1 MLLRIVVIFFYFFIY
16 EGNCYSQNTEY
27 RFSRIGINNGLS
39 HNQVNAIKQDAK
51 GFIWLGT
58 QSGLNRYDGY
68 DFKVFKTQSGDTNSI
83 SDNYVEKIFDFP
95 GNKFWITTRN
105 VPNIYDPFT
114 EKFERNFQRALA
126 GLSLPQVQPA
136 NILKDSVGN
145 FWFLYRNKTG
155 FYKYSADGKLKHFKH
170 IEGNSKSPATD
181 DVASVVSGTGNFTWI
196 VHTNGIL
203 EKLDNSNDEVVLRND
218 LLQKAN
224 NDELYDYNL
233 YADSDGDLWMAAF
246 LVGNPRGVFYF
257 SPGKQSF
264 IRFSKEDP
272 IYRLNNNIV
281 TGITQDAD
289 GFIWIGTDHGGVNI
303 VNKKDMSVR
312 YLLNDPTDNSTISQ
326 NSIFS
331 VYKDNTGIIWLGTF
345 KQGVNYYNA
354 SLIKFALYRHLASNP
369 NSLSY
374 EDINR
379 FIEDD
384 KGNLW
389 IGSNGG
395 GLIYFDRATEKFI
408 TYRHNPNDPNSLS
421 NDVVVSLCIDHEKK
435 LWVGTYYGG
444 LDCFDGNKF
453 THYKNIPGNP
463 NSISENRVFE
473 IFEDSQHDLW
483 IGTLSSGLDRYNR
496 EKNIFYHY
504 KLTDSNFIHS
514 NYVSSILEDNE
525 GFIWVATNGI
535 DIFDR
540 KQNKFIKYFGHD
552 DNDRSSLS
560 NNNVFAMIQDSRGLI
575 WIGTREGL
583 CYFDKANSKFRS
595 FSKAD
600 GLPDNTVLTLLEDN
614 QHNIWLSTPNGLC
627 NVIINKKNEN
637 DELFFHF
644 KTYDESNGLQ
654 AREFN
659 DKAAYKTRQGEMIFG
674 GPNGF
679 NIFNPD
685 KFSVNRKVPSV
696 VLTDLQIFNKEITA
710 GDIINGRAIL
720 SRAFP
725 ETKEI
730 TLKYKENIFSIEFA
744 ALGFSQSAKD
754 KFAYKLEGF
763 NKDWV
768 ITDGSQRRVS
778 YTNLD
783 PGSYTFRVKAANS
796 DGIWNEEGAVL
807 KINILPPFWRTP
819 LAYFIYTLAIVGA
832 LFLARRITL
841 ERARMRFQMEQQQK
855 EAERIQ
861 ALDAM
866 KTKFFTNISHEF
878 RTPLSLILSPLDT
891 IVKNTGE
898 GNQKKQLQLIQRN
911 ARRLLNLVNQLLD
924 FRKMEVQEFKLQLSK
939 GDIIR
944 FVKDIVS
951 SFSDISEKKNIEL
964 VFSSDAESFETFFD
978 RDKLEKILF
987 NLLSNAF
994 KYTPANGN
1002 IHVNISYSAA
1012 NSSIY
1017 LSVKDSGIGIPA
1029 EMHEKIF
1036 ERFFQHTVPDNM
1048 LAQGSGIGLAITKE
1062 FVKLHNGSIKVDSE
1076 PEKGTCFTVTLPVKE
1091 INETVADNLTP
1102 ITETILAREDVSF
1115 VETPEAEFAGPTSK
1129 KPIILL
1135 VEDNEDFR
1143 FYLKDNLKQS
1153 YEVVEAVN
1161 GKEGWDKIKQLIP
1174 DLIVSDIMMP
1184 LMNGIELSKKIK
1196 SDPRTSHIPVVLL
1209 TAMSGEE
1216 IQLEGYQAGINDYIV
1231 KPFTFEILASR
1242 LKNLVAMQRQ
1252 LRKNFQKQL
1261 EVNPGEITVT
1271 PVDEQF
1277 MKNALA
1283 AVEKNMDNPEFT
1295 VEELSRELF
1304 LSRVAL
1310 YKKLLSLTGKTPI
1323 EFIRVL
1329 RMKRGAQLLEK
1340 TDKTVAE
1347 VAYEVGFNNPKNF
1360 AKYFKEEFNIL
1371 PSQYIAQKR
1380 NGSLPD
1386 ANTANA

>member
-1 MLLRIVVIFFYFFIY
+1 
-16 EGNCYSQNTEY
+16 
-27 RFSRIGINNGLS
+27 
-39 HNQVNAIKQDAK
+39 
-51 GFIWLGT
+51 
-58 QSGLNRYDGY
+58 
-68 DFKVFKTQSGDTNSI
+68 
-83 SDNYVEKIFDFP
+83 
-95 GNKFWITTRN
+95 
-105 VPNIYDPFT
+105 
-114 EKFERNFQRALA
+114 
-126 GLSLPQVQPA
+126 
-136 NILKDSVGN
+136 
-145 FWFLYRNKTG
+145 
-155 FYKYSADGKLKHFKH
+155 
-170 IEGNSKSPATD
+170 
-181 DVASVVSGTGNFTWI
+181 
-196 VHTNGIL
+196 
-203 EKLDNSNDEVVLRND
+203 
-218 LLQKAN
+218 
-224 NDELYDYNL
+224 
-233 YADSDGDLWMAAF
+233 
-246 LVGNPRGVFYF
+246 
-257 SPGKQSF
+257 
-264 IRFSKEDP
+264 
-272 IYRLNNNIV
+272 
-281 TGITQDAD
+281 
-289 GFIWIGTDHGGVNI
+289 
-303 VNKKDMSVR
+303 
-312 YLLNDPTDNSTISQ
+312 
-326 NSIFS
+326 
-331 VYKDNTGIIWLGTF
+331 
-345 KQGVNYYNA
+345 
-354 SLIKFALYRHLASNP
+354 
-369 NSLSY
+369 
-374 EDINR
+374 
-379 FIEDD
+379 
-384 KGNLW
+384 
-389 IGSNGG
+389 
-395 GLIYFDRATEKFI
+395 
-408 TYRHNPNDPNSLS
+408 
-421 NDVVVSLCIDHEKK
+421 
-435 LWVGTYYGG
+435 
-444 LDCFDGNKF
+444 
-453 THYKNIPGNP
+453 
-463 NSISENRVFE
+463 
-473 IFEDSQHDLW
+473 
-483 IGTLSSGLDRYNR
+483 
-496 EKNIFYHY
+496 
-504 KLTDSNFIHS
+504 
-514 NYVSSILEDNE
+514 
-525 GFIWVATNGI
+525 
-535 DIFDR
+535 
-540 KQNKFIKYFGHD
+540 
-552 DNDRSSLS
+552 
-560 NNNVFAMIQDSRGLI
+560 
-575 WIGTREGL
+575 
-583 CYFDKANSKFRS
+583 
-595 FSKAD
+595 
-600 GLPDNTVLTLLEDN
+600 
-614 QHNIWLSTPNGLC
+614 
-627 NVIINKKNEN
+627 
-637 DELFFHF
+637 
-644 KTYDESNGLQ
+644 YDESNGLQ

-685 KFSVNRKVPSV
+685 KFSINRKVPSV

-710 GDIINGRAIL
+710 GDVINGRAIL

-1102 ITETILAREDVSF
+1102 ITETILAREEVSF
-1115 VETPEAEFAGPTSK
+1115 VEAPEVEFAGPTSK

-1371 PSQYIAQKR
+1371 PSQYMAQKR